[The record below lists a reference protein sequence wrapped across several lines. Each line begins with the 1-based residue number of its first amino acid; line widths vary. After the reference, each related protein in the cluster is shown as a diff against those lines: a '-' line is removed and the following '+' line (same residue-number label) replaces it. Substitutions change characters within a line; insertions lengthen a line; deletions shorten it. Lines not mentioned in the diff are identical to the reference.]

1 MIDKKYAT
9 HNREPFFELA
19 KKYIQP
25 SSKVLDIGS
34 GNGSFSKFCNRDDF
48 YLFDGNENTVEVLKS
63 KYENVFLGQLPMLPF
78 ENGFFDV
85 IHCSHVVEHLEP
97 EMFYQTLMEMDR
109 CLKEGGILIISAP
122 LYWSGFY
129 NDLSHVR
136 PYNPKVYL
144 NYLCSQQINSRTR
157 PIISTNY
164 IKKELVYRYL
174 ESDSLFIYTNSKN
187 SFIVNVLIKILNRLR
202 KIGFGMYERTGYTI
216 VLLKSRK

>member
-9 HNREPFFELA
+9 RSREPFFELA
-19 KKYIQP
+19 KKYIEP

-34 GNGSFSKFCNRDDF
+34 GNGSFPKFCQRDDF
-48 YLFDGNENTVEVLKS
+48 YLFDGNENTVAVLKNN
-63 KYENVFLGQLPMLPF
+63 YNNVFLGQLPKLPF
-78 ENGFFDV
+78 DNDFFDV

-97 EMFYQTLMEMDR
+97 EVFYQTLKEMDR
-109 CLKEGGILIISAP
+109 CLKDGGKLIISAP

-144 NYLCSQQINSRTR
+144 NYLCSEQINSRTR
-157 PIISTNY
+157 PLISTNY

-174 ESDSLFIYTNSKN
+174 ESDSLILYNTLKNNFLVN
-187 SFIVNVLIKILNRLR
+187 SFIKILNRL
-202 KIGFGMYERTGYTI
+202 KKGGFVLYERTGYTI
-216 VLLKSRK
+216 VLIKNHT